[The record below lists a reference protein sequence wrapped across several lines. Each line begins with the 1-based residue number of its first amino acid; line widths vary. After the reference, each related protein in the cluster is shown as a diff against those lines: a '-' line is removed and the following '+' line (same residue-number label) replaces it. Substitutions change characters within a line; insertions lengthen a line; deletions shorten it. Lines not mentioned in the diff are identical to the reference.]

1 MDTVVITGANRGLG
15 LELAKVFVARGHT
28 AIGGCRTPAAADELR
43 DLTPHVHAVDTGDER
58 SIAGFVAAVGGDPI
72 DVLVNNAGL
81 SAEGLGAAADERDV
95 LVLSA
100 EHFMGQ
106 IRINALG
113 PMLLARGLL
122 PALRRSARPRIVNIS
137 SQVGSMVVGS
147 SIGRDVGYGASKA
160 ALNMVTV
167 KLASRLRDDG
177 VIAVAVH
184 PGFLRTAMG
193 GAGADL
199 DPAEAAEQIADLI
212 DGLTMEQSGT
222 FLRWDGSEH
231 PW

>member
-1 MDTVVITGANRGLG
+1 MDTIMITGANRGLG
-15 LELAKVFVARGHT
+15 LELAKVAAARGMIV
-28 AIGGCRTPAAADELR
+28 IGGCRTPGAADELHA
-43 DLTPHVHAVDTGDER
+43 LTPHVHALDTGDER
-58 SIAGFVAAVGGDPI
+58 SISDFVAAVGDATV

-106 IRINALG
+106 MRINALG
-113 PMLLARGLL
+113 PMLLARQLL

-147 SIGRDVGYGASKA
+147 RVGRDVGYGASKA
-160 ALNMVTV
+160 ALNMITI
-167 KLASRLRDDG
+167 KLASRLRDEG
-177 VIAVAVH
+177 VIAIAVH
-184 PGFLRTAMG
+184 PGYLRTAMG
-193 GAGADL
+193 GANADL
-199 DPAEAAEQIADLI
+199 DPTEAAVQIVDLI

>member
-15 LELAKVFVARGHT
+15 LALAKVFAARGAT
-28 AIGGCRTPAAADELR
+28 VIGGCRTPAAAGELR
-43 DLTPHVHAVDTGDER
+43 SVTPHVHAVDTGDER
-58 SIAGFVAAVGGDPI
+58 SIADFVAAIGDEPV

-81 SAEGLGAAADERDV
+81 SAEGLGAGPEERDV
-95 LVLSA
+95 LVLSP

-106 IRINALG
+106 MRINALG

-122 PALRRSARPRIVNIS
+122 PWLRRSARPRIVNIS

-147 SIGRDVGYGASKA
+147 GIGRDVGYGASKA
-160 ALNMVTV
+160 ALNMVTI
-167 KLASRLRDDG
+167 KLASRLRDEG
-177 VIAVAVH
+177 VIAIALH
-184 PGFLRTAMG
+184 PGWLRTDMG

-199 DPAEAAEQIADLI
+199 DPTEAAGEIVDLI
-212 DGLTMEQSGT
+212 DGLTMEQTGR
-222 FLRWDGSEH
+222 FLRWDGTEH